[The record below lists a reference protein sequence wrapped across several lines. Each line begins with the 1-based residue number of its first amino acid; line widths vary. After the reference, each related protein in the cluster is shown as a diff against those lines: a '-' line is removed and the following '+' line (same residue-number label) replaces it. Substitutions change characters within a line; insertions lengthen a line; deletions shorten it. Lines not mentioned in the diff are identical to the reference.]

1 MGTTMRN
8 IVVATDGSEGAKR
21 AVEVAADL
29 AKSSSG
35 KLFIVTVVGEISGD
49 EMREIARAGQNIGET
64 LEERSMQILIA
75 AEKCAQQSGITNIQL
90 EIGWGDPAK
99 AIIEIAAREAADAI
113 VLGRRGRG
121 RLAGLLLGTVCQ
133 KIASLA
139 FCPVIIVP
147 ELGERSPDDAP
158 WS

>member
-1 MGTTMRN
+1 MRN
-8 IVVATDGSEGAKR
+8 IVVATDGSEDAKR

-29 AKSSSG
+29 AKTASG
-35 KLFIVTVVGEISGD
+35 KLFIVTVVGELSGD
-49 EMREIARAGQNIGET
+49 EIRELARVEQNIGGA

-75 AEKCAQQSGITNIQL
+75 AEKCAQQLGITNIQL
-90 EIGWGDPAK
+90 QIGWGDPAK
-99 AIIEIAAREAADAI
+99 SIMEIAAREAADAI

-121 RLAGLLLGTVCQ
+121 RLAGLPLGTVCQ

-139 FCPVIIVP
+139 LCPVIVVP